1 MDNSIKLSI
10 GDIYTIKGKGNWL
23 TQVKAAN
30 EAGRTFSDVIY
41 LGASDSK
48 SFWKEVTD
56 EEKKAYLKSM
66 QDQMAQNEADQ
77 INT

>member
-1 MDNSIKLSI
+1 MEISEITTTVLKPSS
-10 GDIYTIKGKGNWL
+10 GNWL
-23 TQVKAAN
+23 TQVKVAN
-30 EAGRTFSDVIY
+30 EADRTFSDVIY